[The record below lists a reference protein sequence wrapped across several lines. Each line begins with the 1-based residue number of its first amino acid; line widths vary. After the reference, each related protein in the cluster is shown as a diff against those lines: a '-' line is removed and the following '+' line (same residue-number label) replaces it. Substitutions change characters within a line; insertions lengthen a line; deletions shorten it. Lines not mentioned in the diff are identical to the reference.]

1 MKFDTL
7 VKNSL
12 KIAFNLPLIVYKKNE
27 LSTGKVE
34 EFMRCMEEVE
44 EMREQSVLK
53 YSLMA
58 TKEYVNFLRKTG
70 LVEISEKE
78 EVFDRGDA
86 G

>member
-44 EMREQSVLK
+44 EMRE
-53 YSLMA
+53 
-58 TKEYVNFLRKTG
+58 
-70 LVEISEKE
+70 
-78 EVFDRGDA
+78 
-86 G
+86 